1 MIYDISKDPDG
12 ILLPKL
18 LRTEA
23 LHAAI
28 RLNGQDRNWNDKYLI
43 VKDAEHFYK
52 YLSDGT
58 NEKKR

>member
-1 MIYDISKDPDG
+1 MIYDIGKDPEG
-12 ILLPKL
+12 TLLPKL
-18 LRTEA
+18 LRIEA

-28 RLNGQDRNWNDKYLI
+28 RLNGQDCNWNDNYLI

-58 NEKKR
+58 NEKK